1 MRTVTAF
8 FAGGLRELFRGGRAY
23 WTWVGALW
31 VVILTGLLFYARQL
45 DQGLITSGMSDQ
57 VSWGVYI
64 ANFTYLVG
72 IAAAAVMLVIPAYVF
87 HRDDVKDVVLL
98 GEGIAVA
105 AVIMSILFVVVDL
118 GRPERIWHMIPL
130 LGRLHFPQS
139 LLAWDV
145 VVLSGYLVL
154 SVVIPFYM
162 LFSRYQGREPR
173 QELYFPA
180 ILVSIAWAISIHTVT
195 AFLFSSNV
203 ARPYWHT
210 AVLGPRFLASAFT
223 SGPALIVLALQV
235 IGRQTPFKVQASVIQ
250 LMTLMATVAL
260 QINLFLLG
268 AEFFTDFYF
277 RTEEVTAATYLY
289 LGLDGANRLVPWI
302 WSAIILQVAAAT
314 ILTLHPLRRRRVVAS
329 IACAF
334 AIVGVWIEKG
344 MGLVIPGFV
353 PTPLGEVFEYSPSW
367 GEVFVSLAIWA
378 FGMLVFTLLAK
389 VAISIEVGAL
399 RLTTAHPAGA
409 GVSGAAAEPARRL
422 PP

>member
-1 MRTVTAF
+1 MRTVIAF
-8 FAGGLRELFRGGRAY
+8 FADGLREVFRGGRAY

-87 HRDDVKDVVLL
+87 HRDDVKHVVLI

-154 SVVIPFYM
+154 SVAIPFYM

-235 IGRQTPFKVQASVIQ
+235 IGRQTPFKIQASVIQ

-268 AEFFTDFYF
+268 AELFTDFYF

-302 WSAIILQVAAAT
+302 WSAIVLQVAAAT

-367 GEVFVSLAIWA
+367 GEVFVSLGIWA
-378 FGMLVFTLLAK
+378 LGMLVFTLLAK

-409 GVSGAAAEPARRL
+409 GVSGASAEPARRL